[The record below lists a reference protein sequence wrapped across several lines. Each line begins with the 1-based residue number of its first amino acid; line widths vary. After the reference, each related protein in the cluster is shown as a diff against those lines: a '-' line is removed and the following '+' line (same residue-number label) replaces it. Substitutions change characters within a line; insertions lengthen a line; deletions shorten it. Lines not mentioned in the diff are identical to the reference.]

1 MSTER
6 RQRAALSPA
15 ASGSFRHQHAAA
27 LHSRVRANPAK
38 LPPDSPQ
45 VTAYRVAERRD
56 GSADRSVVCLGRATV
71 SRPELAA
78 RPTLNAMT
86 SPKEGQRRL
95 DLQGLE
101 LLGCQGKTVGVAGVA
116 ALVGRNHLTGK

>member
-1 MSTER
+1 MSTDH
-6 RQRAALSPA
+6 RQRAASSPA
-15 ASGSFRHQHAAA
+15 ASGAFRHQHAAA

-38 LPPDSPQ
+38 LPSNSPQ

-86 SPKEGQRRL
+86 SPKEVQRRL

-101 LLGCQGKTVGVAGVA
+101 RRVSRGKTVVVAGVA
-116 ALVGRNHLTGK
+116 ALVGRDHLTGK

>member
-6 RQRAALSPA
+6 RQRAALNPA
-15 ASGSFRHQHAAA
+15 AGGAFRRENASPS
-27 LHSRVRANPAK
+27 HSRVRANPAK
-38 LPPDSPQ
+38 LPPDSPH
-45 VTAYRVAERRD
+45 VTANRVADRRD

-86 SPKEGQRRL
+86 SPKEVQRRL

-101 LLGCQGKTVGVAGVA
+101 RRVSRGKTVVVAGVA
-116 ALVGRNHLTGK
+116 ALVGRDHLTGK